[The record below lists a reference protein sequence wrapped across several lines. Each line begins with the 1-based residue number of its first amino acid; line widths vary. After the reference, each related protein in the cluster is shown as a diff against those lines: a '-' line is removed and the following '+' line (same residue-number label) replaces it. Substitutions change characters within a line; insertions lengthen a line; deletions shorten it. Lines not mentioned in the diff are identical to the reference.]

1 MKKQN
6 IDLLFDLGGVIMNI
20 EKERCVRSLKKL
32 GMEHP
37 EEFLG
42 DYGQKGPFL
51 ALEEGKL
58 TPAGFR
64 EALREYLPA
73 GVTDEQIDDAFNDF
87 LVGIPVERLK
97 ELEKLH
103 RNHRIFLLSNTNKIM
118 WDSKIAEEFGRVLAS
133 FDVKCCKPEAAI
145 FEEAAGRFGLTPAT
159 TLFFDDSRENCEAAA
174 ELGFRTA
181 WVRPGTEFTDYLPA
195 PEK

>member
-1 MKKQN
+1 
-6 IDLLFDLGGVIMNI
+6 MNI

-73 GVTDEQIDDAFNDF
+73 GVTDEQIDDAFNDSLGNTAF
-87 LVGIPVERLK
+87 SCCPTRI
-97 ELEKLH
+97 KL
-103 RNHRIFLLSNTNKIM
+103 
-118 WDSKIAEEFGRVLAS
+118 
-133 FDVKCCKPEAAI
+133 C
-145 FEEAAGRFGLTPAT
+145 
-159 TLFFDDSRENCEAAA
+159 
-174 ELGFRTA
+174 
-181 WVRPGTEFTDYLPA
+181 GTRRSPKSSARMVMTGNIISTGA
-195 PEK
+195 